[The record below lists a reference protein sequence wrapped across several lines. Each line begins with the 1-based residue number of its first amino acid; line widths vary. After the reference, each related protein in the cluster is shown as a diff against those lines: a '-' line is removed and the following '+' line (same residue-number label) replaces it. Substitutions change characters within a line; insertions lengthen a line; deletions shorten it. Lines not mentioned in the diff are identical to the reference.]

1 MTVND
6 RGCTILGLN
15 HYPTLSDSFWLIADS
30 SGGTF
35 SFLNLI
41 KKKEVPCT
49 GVNLLLL
56 LRCITHRRRHK
67 TFALITSPNL
77 TNLAHSQNKLG
88 KVFQMYHV
96 YERKNNFKK
105 LVR

>member
-6 RGCTILGLN
+6 RGCTIPGFN
-15 HYPTLSDSFWLIADS
+15 HYPILSDSFWLIADT

-41 KKKEVPCT
+41 KKKEVSRT
-49 GVNLLLL
+49 GVNLPLL

-67 TFALITSPNL
+67 TFALTIGPNL
-77 TNLAHSQNKLG
+77 TNLVCSQNKSRR
-88 KVFQMYHV
+88 VFQMCHV
-96 YERKNNFKK
+96 YECKNDFG
-105 LVR
+105 